1 MRDDTPTV
9 YVLVGPAGPGK
20 AAYADALVT
29 RGVVRVDTPDGVVG
43 HVAAGRDVLLEYAT
57 ADADERDRCKTLTE
71 SHGAQWCL
79 INFTDDHT
87 PLAGRL
93 ADATDRGF

>member
-9 YVLVGPAGPGK
+9 YVLVGPPGPGK
-20 AAYADALVT
+20 AAYVDALVT
-29 RGVVRVDTPDGVVG
+29 RGVAQVDTPEDVVG
-43 HVAAGRDVLLEYAT
+43 PVGAGRDAFLVT
-57 ADADERDRCKTLTE
+57 ADPDERDRCKTLTE
-71 SHGAQWCL
+71 THGGQWCL

>member
-9 YVLVGPAGPGK
+9 YVLAGPAAPGK

-29 RGVVRVDTPDGVVG
+29 RGVVRVDTPDGAVE
-43 HVAAGRDVLLEYAT
+43 HIAAGRDVVLEYGT
-57 ADADERDRCKTLTE
+57 AGADERDRCQTVAET
-71 SHGAQWCL
+71 HGAQWCL

-93 ADATDRGF
+93 AGATDRGF

>member
-29 RGVVRVDTPDGVVG
+29 RGVVRVDTPEGVVEQ
-43 HVAAGRDVLLEYAT
+43 VAAGRDVFLAT
-57 ADADERDRCKTLTE
+57 ADPDDRDQCKTLAE

-87 PLAGRL
+87 PLVGRL
-93 ADATDRGF
+93 ADATDRV